1 MKSAPASLA
10 LISNRCRT
18 PQILLLDRNTSAYH
32 GMGGN

>member
-1 MKSAPASLA
+1 MESGPASLA

-18 PQILLLDRNTSAYH
+18 PQIPMLDRNTSAYH